1 MLFSEIYGSYFNVV
15 AAVLSEASDG
25 KLTDRRMTELVR
37 EKAFAESAL
46 AIPAA
51 LKSGTWPLLDQEYHS
66 ILHHKPTMPLTMLQ
80 KRWLKALLSDPRI
93 ALFDP
98 DTTGLEDVDPLYAQD
113 TFILFDQYADGDPY
127 GDPAYIAC
135 FQTALKAIRKKRK
148 LRIRFRG
155 HTGARHSIE
164 CIPYR
169 LEYSA
174 KDDKFRLLATG
185 KRRLNTINMARVR
198 SCELLDAYDPKSI
211 TLPQENSE
219 ELVMLLHDERNGL
232 ERVLLHFSHFEKE
245 TQKLADRLYQIRL
258 RYDKDD
264 ETELLIRVLSF
275 GPVLEVISSTAPPC
289 STRSVRVWSGT
300 AASGRRTSPDGSG
313 SSDAC
318 RAGAKRHA
326 RRKRRAISNRLM
338 RRAFFMLKL
347 LLNRVKVT
355 CSAFSSMY
363 SSVPQST
370 LHDWAISFW
379 QIFAKPMQFAKWY
392 VFLLIQT

>member
-1 MLFSEIYGSYFNVV
+1 
-15 AAVLSEASDG
+15 
-25 KLTDRRMTELVR
+25 TDRRMTELVR

-185 KRRLNTINMARVR
+185 KRRLNTINMA
-198 SCELLDAYDPKSI
+198 
-211 TLPQENSE
+211 
-219 ELVMLLHDERNGL
+219 HDERNGL

-275 GPVLEVISSTAPPC
+275 GPVLEVIEPSAFVTLM
-289 STRSVRVWSGT
+289 
-300 AASGRRTSPDGSG
+300 
-313 SSDAC
+313 
-318 RAGAKRHA
+318 
-326 RRKRRAISNRLM
+326 RKRIAVQKQR
-338 RRAFFMLKL
+338 F
-347 LLNRVKVT
+347 
-355 CSAFSSMY
+355 C
-363 SSVPQST
+363 Q
-370 LHDWAISFW
+370 
-379 QIFAKPMQFAKWY
+379 
-392 VFLLIQT
+392 